1 MGACEGPLFEA
12 AIRCDRPELEEGEGL
27 TFGITV
33 FDVGP
38 DAGKVTTS
46 PGGILFLSFSF
57 VLLVIRIP
65 V

>member
-46 PGGILFLSFSF
+46 PGGILF
-57 VLLVIRIP
+57 
-65 V
+65 